1 MFRVEKRVE
10 RKSDKLYVKWK
21 SYNNSFNSRIDKKKS
36 LYKMSYF
43 PELYTHCKNKKKFE
57 LDLSNY
63 IKKILLN
70 NATGID
76 TSNFAKKSDLA
87 SLKSEIDEFDIGN

>member
-21 SYNNSFNSRIDKKKS
+21 SYNNSFNSWIDKKKQ

-43 PELYTHCKNKKKFE
+43 PELYTHCKNKKKIE

-63 IKKILLN
+63 IKK
-70 NATGID
+70 
-76 TSNFAKKSDLA
+76 SDLTTQQVLIHQILPK
-87 SLKSEIDEFDIGN
+87 SLIQLA

>member
-1 MFRVEKRVE
+1 MINYMSNGKATII
-10 RKSDKLYVKWK
+10 LL
-21 SYNNSFNSRIDKKKS
+21 IAGLIKKKS

-63 IKKILLN
+63 IKK
-70 NATGID
+70 
-76 TSNFAKKSDLA
+76 SDLTTQQVLIHQILPN
-87 SLKSEIDEFDIGN
+87 SLI